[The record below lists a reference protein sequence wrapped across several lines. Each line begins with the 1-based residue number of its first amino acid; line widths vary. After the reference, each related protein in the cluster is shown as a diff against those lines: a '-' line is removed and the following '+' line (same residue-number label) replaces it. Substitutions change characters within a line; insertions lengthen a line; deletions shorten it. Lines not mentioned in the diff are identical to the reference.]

1 MCNSSSSVLVLNRT
15 SPTLLH
21 TFVVDTILNFLLP
34 FNIPVILAYTNTS
47 RVNAFGRI
55 LVKNKFLDSSCN
67 PFGNER
73 LNKSSKR

>member
-15 SPTLLH
+15 SPSVQH
-21 TFVVDTILNFLLP
+21 TSVVDTLLNFLLP
-34 FNIPVILAYTNTS
+34 FNIPVILAYINSS
-47 RVNAFGRI
+47 RVNAFERI
-55 LVKNKFLDSSCN
+55 LVKSKFLDSSCN